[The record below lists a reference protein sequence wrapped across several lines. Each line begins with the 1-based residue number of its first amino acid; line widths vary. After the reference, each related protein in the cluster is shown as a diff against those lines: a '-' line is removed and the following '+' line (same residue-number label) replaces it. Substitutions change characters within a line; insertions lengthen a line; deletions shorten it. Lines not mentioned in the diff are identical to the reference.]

1 MNRKAIIMKYI
12 LKASLIFLFVMNVSK
27 VQAQE
32 QTAEFDHH
40 FTHVVYFWL
49 KNPESPDDRK
59 AFLTSLQNFMSK
71 SEYAKTKFIGEPAG
85 SSRDVVDGSF
95 TFSLILSFPSK
106 EIQDKYQEEPSHVKF
121 VEESQHL
128 WKRVVVYD
136 SVGI

>member
-1 MNRKAIIMKYI
+1 MKYL
-12 LKASLIFLFVMNVSK
+12 LKASLIFLFVMNFSEI
-27 VQAQE
+27 QAQE
-32 QTAEFDHH
+32 QKPEFDHH

-49 KNPESPDDRK
+49 KNPDSQDDRK

-71 SEYAKTKFIGEPAG
+71 SDYAKTKFIGEPAG
-85 SSRDVVDGSF
+85 TSRDVVDGSF
-95 TFSLILSFPSK
+95 TYSLILSFPSK
-106 EIQDKYQEEPSHVKF
+106 DVQDKYQKEPAHLKF